1 MLSLE
6 STLTQFL
13 PILKL
18 PMLPTLVNKWVL
30 KFSPNPPILGLNGN
44 GVNKLTPAC
53 QNIQKTKHFL
63 DLPKQLIVP
72 NFKKSCRYFQ

>member
-44 GVNKLTPAC
+44 GVNKLTPTC
-53 QNIQKTKHFL
+53 QNI
-63 DLPKQLIVP
+63 
-72 NFKKSCRYFQ
+72 